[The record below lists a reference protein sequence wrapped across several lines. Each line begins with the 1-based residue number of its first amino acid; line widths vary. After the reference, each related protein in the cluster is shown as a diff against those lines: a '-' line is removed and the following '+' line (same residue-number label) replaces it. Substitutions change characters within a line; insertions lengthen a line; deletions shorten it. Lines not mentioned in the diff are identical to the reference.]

1 MSVEQVVGG
10 EGGGETVVTLAAV
23 VMAGSVGAVRVIR
36 VARVTGTAGS
46 AAFFGALFEVA
57 IAVTA

>member
-1 MSVEQVVGG
+1 M
-10 EGGGETVVTLAAV
+10 VTLAAL